1 MNIALIGY
9 GKMGKTIEEIALSR
23 GHKITEK
30 IDLNLPGS
38 FDSEGFKAADI
49 VIEFTA
55 PSVAYTNYI
64 KCFERG
70 KAVVSGTTGW
80 LSKLPEIKEMCKDG
94 AHTFFY
100 SSNFSLGVNI
110 FFELNR
116 HLAKIMNQFD
126 AYRPSMTETH
136 HIHKLDA
143 PSGTAITLAEGVVE
157 NLDRVKGWKLDR
169 TIWTAGDKPTEIA
182 NESIGSDELPI
193 SAYREW
199 EVPGIHTVRYDSE
212 ADYIE
217 IKHSANSRRGFALGV
232 VLAAEYT
239 NGKKGF
245 YGMHDMLG
253 F

>member
-9 GKMGKTIEEIALSR
+9 GKMGKTIEEIAISR

-30 IDLNLPGS
+30 IDITLPGS
-38 FDSEGFKAADI
+38 FDSAGFREADI

-55 PSVAYTNYI
+55 PAAAYANYM

-80 LSKLPEIKEMCKDG
+80 LDKLPEIQKMCTDG
-94 AHTFFY
+94 SHTFFY

-110 FFELNR
+110 FFELSR
-116 HLAKIMNQFD
+116 HLAKVMNQFD
-126 AYRPSMTETH
+126 TYKPSMTETH

-143 PSGTAITLAEGVVE
+143 PSGTAITLAEGVVD
-157 NLDRVKGWKLDR
+157 NLDRIDGWMLDR
-169 TIWTAGDKPTEIA
+169 TIYTAGDKPTVVA
-182 NESIGSDELPI
+182 NENIPADKLPI
-193 SAYREW
+193 TAYREG
-199 EVPGIHTVRYDSE
+199 EVPGIHTIRYDSD
-212 ADYIE
+212 ADFIE

-245 YGMHDMLG
+245 FGMKDMLG

>member
-9 GKMGKTIEEIALSR
+9 GKMGKTIEEIAVSR

-30 IDLNLPGS
+30 IDINLPGS
-38 FDSEGFKAADI
+38 FDSEGFKAADV

-55 PSVAYTNYI
+55 PAAAYDNYM

-70 KAVVSGTTGW
+70 KSVVSGTTGW
-80 LSKLPEIKEMCKDG
+80 LDKLPEIQEMCKG
-94 AHTFFY
+94 GEHTFFY

-116 HLAKIMNQFD
+116 HLAKVMNKFD
-126 AYRPSMTETH
+126 AYRPSMSETH

-143 PSGTAITLAEGVVE
+143 PSGTAITLAEGVVD
-157 NLDRVKGWKLDR
+157 NLDRIDGWMRER
-169 TIWTAGDKPTEIA
+169 TIYTAGEKPTVVA
-182 NESIGSDELPI
+182 NETIPADKLPI
-193 SAYREW
+193 TAIREG
-199 EVPGIHTVRYDSE
+199 EVPGIHTIRYDSE

-245 YGMHDMLG
+245 FGMKDMLG

>member
-9 GKMGKTIEEIALSR
+9 GKMGKTIEEIALGR

-38 FDSEGFKAADI
+38 FDSDGFKTADI

-55 PSVAYTNYI
+55 PSVAYSNYV

-80 LSKLPEIKEMCKDG
+80 LSKLPEIKEMCKG
-94 AHTFFY
+94 GEHTFFY

-169 TIWTAGDKPTEIA
+169 TIWTAGDKPTEVA
-182 NESIGSDELPI
+182 NENIGADEMPI
-193 SAYREW
+193 TAYREG

-232 VLAAEYT
+232 VLAAEFT

-245 YGMHDMLG
+245 YGMRDMLG